1 MLTNNIVPRNDYIQ
15 KNSKGANSSVKKRQ
29 CHGRVYQFNPPAP
42 IWQIDGLTF
51 WNNLPESIFGMK
63 KDHRQN
69 KIFLDVG
76 GPKNHEIWKKTNLPA
91 I

>member
-1 MLTNNIVPRNDYIQ
+1 MSFREVIVFKEI
-15 KNSKGANSSVKKRQ
+15 SKGANSSVKKRQ

-69 KIFLDVG
+69 KVFWMWVVQKIMKFEK
-76 GPKNHEIWKKTNLPA
+76 KNINLTA

>member
-1 MLTNNIVPRNDYIQ
+1 MIIS
-15 KNSKGANSSVKKRQ
+15 KKISKGANSSVKKRQ

-69 KIFLDVG
+69 KVFLDVG
-76 GPKNHEIWKKTNLPA
+76 GPKNHEIWRKKTDLPA